1 MATTVFSR
9 DNWMPRAI
17 EEGGVLLLEVVGGA
31 DALHGPRVFTVPLRE
46 EHLTVLRDS
55 LRRHVLLYAA
65 LAPLCDQAGIRGD
78 WDEQAADSLLDPILL
93 GSPEEVDATMRG
105 HRIDRR
111 RLVAH
116 RASIPLL
123 TRRRYF
129 DAAQSVTESTD
140 WARVR
145 KHLGP

>member
-17 EEGGVLLLEVVGGA
+17 EEDGALLLEVVGGA
-31 DALHGPRVFTVPLRE
+31 DALHDPRVFTVPLRE
-46 EHLTVLRDS
+46 EHLPVLRDS
-55 LRRHVLLYAA
+55 LRRHVLLYTA

-78 WDEQAADSLLDPILL
+78 WDEQAAASLLDPILL

-116 RASIPLL
+116 RASFPLM

-145 KHLGP
+145 KQLGP